1 MDSDNI
7 RISIDKAV
15 VATLPIITYQGT
27 PVVVDTLDK
36 AADAVGRIK
45 NETIVGF
52 DTETRPT
59 FNKGQR
65 HNVALMQIST
75 DSVCYLFRINKI
87 GLISPLLDILTSPH
101 ITKIG
106 LSLKDDFMMLHRLA
120 EFTPQAFIDLQSYVG
135 QFHIIDSSLQKIF
148 AILFGQKISKGQ
160 RLTNWE
166 ADILSPAQQQYAAL
180 DARACQ
186 LIYDYLSQGHFNP
199 ATSPYILPP
208 EPVETT

>member
-7 RISIDKAV
+7 RISIDKAT

-27 PVVVDTLDK
+27 AVVVDTLEK
-36 AADAVGRIK
+36 AAEAISHIK
-45 NETIVGF
+45 KETIVGF

-65 HNVALMQIST
+65 HNVALLQIST
-75 DSVCYLFRINKI
+75 DTVCYLFRVNKI
-87 GLISPLLDILTSPH
+87 GLIPSLVDILTSPD

-106 LSLKDDFMMLHRLA
+106 LSLKDDFLMLHRLV
-120 EFTPQAFIDLQSYVG
+120 EFTPQAFIDLQTFVG

-166 ADILSPAQQQYAAL
+166 AATLTPEQQRYAAL

-186 LIYDYLSQGHFNP
+186 LIYYYLSQGCFDP
-199 ATSPYILPP
+199 YTSPYILPP
-208 EPVETT
+208 EPVETI